1 MNRQYFRYNKYKNKS
16 CSCHAGHNHDSR
28 LEARYCDQ
36 LGLLV
41 RAGEIKGYQTQKT
54 FDLKVNGKK
63 ICGHRVDFL
72 LDMNDGTQEVRETKG
87 WATPEW
93 KIKHKLFEANY
104 PTIKYVVVTK

>member
-1 MNRQYFRYNKYKNKS
+1 MNRQYFSYNKYKNKS
-16 CSCHAGHNHDSR
+16 CTCHAGHNHDSR
-28 LEARYCDQ
+28 FEARYCDQ

-41 RAGEIKGYQTQKT
+41 MAKEIKGYETQKT

-72 LDMNDGTQEVRETKG
+72 VETNDDKQEVHECKG
-87 WATPEW
+87 FATAEW

-104 PTIKYVVVTK
+104 PEIKYIVVIK